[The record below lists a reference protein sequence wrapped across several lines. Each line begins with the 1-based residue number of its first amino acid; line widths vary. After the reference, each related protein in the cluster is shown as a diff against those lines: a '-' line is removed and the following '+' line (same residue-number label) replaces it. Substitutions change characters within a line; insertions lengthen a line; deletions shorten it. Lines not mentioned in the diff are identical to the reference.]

1 MYYINIIK
9 EIFIGIFLIVFG
21 VLIIVSISNTLSKL
35 LENHLNKIFLFII
48 HLFIIIGFIIII
60 QNLSKKVMFDKNVLS
75 GVNSI
80 IGPTVATSSFYFAP
94 FMKDT
99 SLKIYNYIKYF

>member
-1 MYYINIIK
+1 
-9 EIFIGIFLIVFG
+9 
-21 VLIIVSISNTLSKL
+21 
-35 LENHLNKIFLFII
+35 
-48 HLFIIIGFIIII
+48 
-60 QNLSKKVMFDKNVLS
+60 MFDKNVLS